1 MTICKLFS
9 SIRIAIPSALA
20 LCVFVASVKG
30 DDSDSPGFGGRVGTT
45 SEVLRNL
52 PSLEDLLSR
61 ALNNHPEIVA
71 ARAKLALAEAE
82 LRNKQIEVSQQIVS
96 LRDELKKKQYKVE
109 LLKQQLETL
118 RVPAQAGDLPADR
131 KAIADDLSQEIIEAR
146 AKADQAKK
154 ALESLVGAP
163 TAAIKNQAQAEQAA
177 IQPPQGPIID
187 KIHEALE

>member
-1 MTICKLFS
+1 MGENTMTICKLFS

-71 ARAKLALAEAE
+71 AG
-82 LRNKQIEVSQQIVS
+82 
-96 LRDELKKKQYKVE
+96 
-109 LLKQQLETL
+109 
-118 RVPAQAGDLPADR
+118 QAGPGRSRAAKQANRSVAANCFL
-131 KAIADDLSQEIIEAR
+131 AR
-146 AKADQAKK
+146 
-154 ALESLVGAP
+154 
-163 TAAIKNQAQAEQAA
+163 
-177 IQPPQGPIID
+177 
-187 KIHEALE
+187 